1 MAWKACSGELSDKH
15 NEQWLPDMNQTSK
28 LIAIVGG
35 SGAGKSW
42 LARHLQR
49 AIGATAVR
57 LSLDDFYHD
66 RSQLL
71 PAMRLKINYDHP
83 RAIDWEQVEVK
94 LKACRTGKNIQV
106 PSYDFATHTRRM
118 DLRSLTPGRVVLV
131 DGLWLLLRRGVRP
144 LFDFS
149 IYLDCPTALRLERR
163 IARDVTERGRQADA
177 ARRQFWDS
185 VVPMHD
191 RYVAP
196 QRCMADIVLEDPPSE
211 LEVHDLAETIRALL
225 AEDKISKRR
234 LSDAWPRRGTRRV
247 AESPVVWVNDTIAR
261 RGVPVS
267 FQKG

>member
-1 MAWKACSGELSDKH
+1 MH
-15 NEQWLPDMNQTSK
+15 HQSK

-49 AIGATAVR
+49 AIGPTAVR

-71 PAMRLKINYDHP
+71 PSMRLKVNYDHP
-83 RAIDWEQVEVK
+83 RAIDWEQLEIK
-94 LKACRTGKNIQV
+94 LKACREGKCVQV

-118 DLRSLTPGRVVLV
+118 AVRSLSPGRVVLV

-144 LFDFS
+144 LFDFT

-163 IARDVTERGRQADA
+163 IARDVTERGRQADT
-177 ARRQFWDS
+177 ARRQFWES

-196 QRCMADIVLEDPPSE
+196 QRCMADITIEDPPTQ
-211 LEVHDLAETIRALL
+211 LEVQDLAETIRALL
-225 AEDKISKRR
+225 AENQVSKRR
-234 LSDAWPRRGTRRV
+234 FSASCPRRHTRPV
-247 AESPVVWVNDTIAR
+247 AKTPAVWVNDTIAR
-261 RGVPVS
+261 RGTSVFVH
-267 FQKG
+267 KG

>member
-1 MAWKACSGELSDKH
+1 MH
-15 NEQWLPDMNQTSK
+15 QTSK

-49 AIGATAVR
+49 AIGPSAVR

-83 RAIDWEQVEVK
+83 RAIDWEQLEIK
-94 LKACRTGKNIQV
+94 LKACRNGKSVQV

-149 IYLDCPTALRLERR
+149 IYLNCPTALRLERR
-163 IARDVTERGRQADA
+163 IGRDVTERGRQADS
-177 ARRQFWDS
+177 ARRQFWES

-196 QRCMADIVLEDPPSE
+196 QRCMADIVLEDPASE
-211 LEVHDLAETIRALL
+211 PEVQDLAETIRALL
-225 AEDKISKRR
+225 AEDVVSNTRF
-234 LSDAWPRRGTRRV
+234 SDSWPRRATRPV
-247 AESPVVWVNDTIAR
+247 AETHAVWVNDTIAR
-261 RGVPVS
+261 RGAPV
-267 FQKG
+267 FIHKT